1 MFFTKISGGTS
12 ERRISGNFKTKKP
25 LAVNKKLKNRLNS
38 GKSKEISL
46 LLFFLFFAFLIY
58 YSFPSI
64 ASSSA
69 MIYFSGYQLY
79 Q

>member
-38 GKSKEISL
+38 GKSKEIYL
-46 LLFFLFFAFLIY
+46 LQQLFLIY
-58 YSFPSI
+58 YLFLSI
-64 ASSSA
+64 GSWTA
-69 MIYFSGYQLY
+69 MIYFSVYQLY